1 MISVEVLIIIT
12 NICLAT
18 SSSPKALEDSRACS
32 RSIIKCME
40 EIHSSL
46 TSQDLTK
53 CVINYEVNR

>member
-18 SSSPKALEDSRACS
+18 SSSPKALEDSQACS
-32 RSIIKCME
+32 RSIISCME
-40 EIHSSL
+40 SVKPPL
-46 TSQDLTK
+46 TQQDLTK